1 MRVWSVNETK
11 PDIELHGHCRPR
23 YAAVKDAFAENFRL
37 AGEIGAA
44 VAIYEDGEPV
54 VDLWAGS
61 VDSRHS
67 APWAADTL
75 VNIFSTTK
83 GLASA
88 LALRLVAEGR
98 LSLDRPVADYWP
110 GFAGHGKEGILVKW
124 LLSHRAGLP
133 AVRERLPDP
142 ALYDWNQMVSALE
155 SQAPWWEPGT
165 RHGYHPMTFGWLIG
179 EVLRQVSGKTVG
191 QLLQETFS
199 RPLGLDLHIGVPEAE
214 HGRIARISQPAP
226 DPTNTELL
234 GFMQRVMS
242 DPQGVT
248 ALAFSNPMSIATGTN
263 TREWRSAEIPAAN
276 GHGTARA
283 VARFYAALA
292 CGGTLDGVEVL
303 PTDVLRYC
311 WDEQSCGE
319 DAVLGI
325 GTRFS
330 HGWMLSQNRL
340 NAAFGPGKR
349 SFGHPG
355 AGGSVGFADP
365 DRRIGFAYVMN
376 RMGGYMILDPR
387 ATRLIDALYRSL

>member
-1 MRVWSVNETK
+1 MTDVK
-11 PDIELHGHCRPR
+11 PPIELQGWCNPR
-23 YAAVKDAFAENFRL
+23 LSAVQDAFLENFRQS
-37 AGEIGAA
+37 GEIGAA
-44 VAIYEDGEPV
+44 LSIYEDGEPV

-67 APWAADTL
+67 APWAEDTL
-75 VNIFSTTK
+75 VNVFSTTK
-83 GLASA
+83 GLVSA

-110 GFAGHGKEGILVKW
+110 GFAVNGKDRIPVKW

-142 ALYDWNQMVSALE
+142 ALYDWDRMVSALE
-155 SQAPWWEPGT
+155 SEKPWWEPGSC
-165 RHGYHPMTFGWLIG
+165 HGYHPMTFGWLVG
-179 EVLRQVSGKTVG
+179 EVLRRASGKTVG
-191 QLLQETFS
+191 QLLKDVFCT
-199 RPLGLDLHIGVPEAE
+199 PLGLDLHIGVPESE
-214 HGRIARISQPAP
+214 QGRIARISQPAP
-226 DPTNTELL
+226 DPSNTEML

-242 DPQGVT
+242 NPQGVT
-248 ALAFSNPMSIATGTN
+248 ALAFANPMSIATGTN

-283 VARFYAALA
+283 VARLYAALA

-303 PTDVLRYC
+303 PRDVLRCC
-311 WDEQSCGE
+311 WEEQSCGE

-330 HGWMLSQNRL
+330 HGWMLSQDRP